1 MRTLDRNVLKAY
13 VEHCPLW
20 ISGRP
25 TLVSSEKLTDDGVR
39 RRKLAFQATH
49 RGMKEMDLVLGGYV
63 AQNINSMTTAD
74 LDVLEQII
82 ALPDVDLLSW
92 VIGKVPVPEDKK
104 SSLLDAILAFSIN
117 IDDYTRT

>member
-1 MRTLDRNVLKAY
+1 M
-13 VEHCPLW
+13 
-20 ISGRP
+20 
-25 TLVSSEKLTDDGVR
+25 SSEKLTDDGVR
-39 RRKLAFQATH
+39 KRKLAFQAAH

-63 AQNINSMTTAD
+63 AENIISMTTAD

-82 ALPDVDLLSW
+82 ALPDVDLLNW